1 MLINHLITTNCNSHL
16 SIYLLLLL
24 GAKDWYEN
32 WREKNWL
39 GQSIPPVSDLVEG
52 VYEKQNLESVID
64 KKGEI
69 IGHERSGQHTV
80 YYVPFSKKKV
90 DEIIDSSDGSNRDGI
105 VFTVKNGQEMRNDK
119 YNYDQFVNL
128 SFVEL
133 VDLMITKKG
142 GPTMAAMEQQH
153 QQIQQKQQQEKKQN
167 NN

>member
-1 MLINHLITTNCNSHL
+1 M
-16 SIYLLLLL
+16 
-24 GAKDWYEN
+24 E
-32 WREKNWL
+32 RKNWL

-80 YYVPFSKKKV
+80 YYVPFFKEKV

-128 SFVEL
+128 SFEL

-142 GPTMAAMEQQH
+142 CPTMTAKEQN
-153 QQIQQKQQQEKKQN
+153 INRYNRNSNKRRNKIIIDNQN
-167 NN
+167 K